1 MTVESVTL
9 LLAHLRVLTREE
21 GSRGMETI
29 TEGGGSPNI
38 IFVGIFVSGIILL
51 LGISFSF
58 YPHILVEVIARR
70 HVGFR

>member
-1 MTVESVTL
+1 
-9 LLAHLRVLTREE
+9 
-21 GSRGMETI
+21 MENI

-38 IFVGIFVSGIILL
+38 ILMEFCERDYLL

-58 YPHILVEVIARR
+58 CPHILVEVIARR

>member
-9 LLAHLRVLTREE
+9 LLAHLRVLTRGE

-29 TEGGGSPNI
+29 TEGEDLQI
-38 IFVGIFVSGIILL
+38 LFLLEFRERDYLL

-58 YPHILVEVIARR
+58 FVLI
-70 HVGFR
+70 F